1 MTSGDNTG
9 LGLFDDAA
17 SAVGNFPSALRG
29 YDRNAVDDYVRSL
42 EGALVGVRRRT
53 AELEQQLTSTS
64 GELEEARQAAAE
76 VDYTNLGGRA
86 SDILRLAEEQAR
98 ETLDRANVDA
108 ERVREEA
115 RREADETR
123 QNATREGDDLKSG
136 GLAEI
141 EEVRTR
147 MEEDGR
153 AHSERTQAEAEAL
166 IAASRRQAESLRQEA
181 EHEAQTVR
189 QQAYLDTEEIRRTAE
204 REAADMRQQVA
215 VEREQAV
222 GEMRRIQEEASER
235 TSTLLAEATKHNQ
248 ESAERLELD
257 VNEAAR
263 IRTEALAEAEKTKL
277 AAIKESEERVQAA
290 KAQAAAITER
300 TQSEFAWRKQEL
312 RRETDLLSQRKQAVL
327 NQLASLSALAQQTAQ
342 SFPEI
347 DDLTDFP
354 ADDGDRTILRPAD
367 AGPALPETGESR
379 EQTNGHAREPRAEV
393 SDLAEHPTNEHP
405 ADDDPTERPGLA
417 ESHESHESHESEEA
431 EVDGDATI
439 VIPAGSIPSGTAHL
453 KTDSAENQ
461 G

>member
-42 EGALVGVRRRT
+42 EGALVGTRRRT
-53 AELEQQLTSTS
+53 AELEQQLAALSS
-64 GELEEARQAAAE
+64 QLDEARQAASE

-115 RREADETR
+115 RREADLTR
-123 QNATREGDDLKSG
+123 QNAAREGDDLKSG

-147 MEEDGR
+147 MEQDGR
-153 AHSERTQAEAEAL
+153 VHAERTQAEAEAL
-166 IAASRRQAESLRQEA
+166 VAAARRQAESLQREA
-181 EHEAQTVR
+181 ENEAQTLR
-189 QQAYLDTEEIRRTAE
+189 QQAYLDTEELRRRVE
-204 REAADMRQQVA
+204 REAADTRQQVA

-222 GEMRRIQEEASER
+222 AELRRVQEDAATR
-235 TSTLLAEATKHNQ
+235 TAALLKEATEHNQ
-248 ESAERLELD
+248 ASADRLEAD
-257 VNEAAR
+257 IAEAAR
-263 IRTEALAEAEKTKL
+263 IRTEALNEAERAKL
-277 AAIKESEERVQAA
+277 TAIKESEERVEAA

-312 RRETDLLSQRKQAVL
+312 RRETELLGQRKQAVL

-347 DDLTDFP
+347 DDLGEFQGEE
-354 ADDGDRTILRPAD
+354 GDRTILRPAG
-367 AGPALPETGESR
+367 AGPALPESDDPR
-379 EQTNGHAREPRAEV
+379 EQTNGHASERKPETAEI
-393 SDLAEHPTNEHP
+393 
-405 ADDDPTERPGLA
+405 DDDSPTERVDA
-417 ESHESHESHESEEA
+417 D
-431 EVDGDATI
+431 VDGDATI
-439 VIPAGSIPSGTAHL
+439 VIPSGTVPSGTAHL
-453 KTDSAENQ
+453 KAEANDQ
-461 G
+461 QD

>member
-1 MTSGDNTG
+1 MTSADNTG

-42 EGALVGVRRRT
+42 EGALVGVRRRA
-53 AELEQQLTSTS
+53 AELEQQLTTMSDQ
-64 GELEEARQAAAE
+64 LEEARQAASE

-115 RREADETR
+115 RREADTTR

-147 MEEDGR
+147 LEEDGR

-166 IAASRRQAESLRQEA
+166 IAAARRQAESSRQEA

-189 QQAYLDTEEIRRTAE
+189 QQAYLDTEEVRRTAE
-204 REAADMRQQVA
+204 REAADIRQQVA

-222 GEMRRIQEEASER
+222 TELRRIQAEAAER
-235 TSTLLAEATKHNQ
+235 TSTLLAEATRHNQ
-248 ESAERLELD
+248 ESAERLEID

-263 IRTEALAEAEKTKL
+263 IRAEALAEAERSKL
-277 AAIKESEERVQAA
+277 AAIKEAEERVQAA

-347 DDLTDFP
+347 DDLTEFG
-354 ADDGDRTILRPAD
+354 AEEGDRTIMRPAD
-367 AGPALPETGESR
+367 AGPALPETDEAH
-379 EQTNGHAREPRAEV
+379 EQTNGHARESQEQRP
-393 SDLAEHPTNEHP
+393 
-405 ADDDPTERPGLA
+405 DDDPTERLGA
-417 ESHESHESHESEEA
+417 ESHESAEGEA

-439 VIPAGSIPSGTAHL
+439 VIPAGNIPSGTAHL
-453 KTDSAENQ
+453 KTDSGENQ
-461 G
+461 S

>member
-9 LGLFDDAA
+9 LGLFDDTA
-17 SAVGNFPSALRG
+17 SAVGNFPTALRG

-42 EGALVGVRRRT
+42 EGALVGVRRRVG
-53 AELEQQLTSTS
+53 ELEQQLSTMS
-64 GELEEARQAAAE
+64 EQLEDARQAASE

-115 RREADETR
+115 RREADQTR
-123 QNATREGDDLKSG
+123 QNAAREGDDLKSG

-141 EEVRTR
+141 AEVRTR

-153 AHSERTQAEAEAL
+153 VLSERTQSEADAL
-166 IAASRRQAESLRQEA
+166 VGAARRQAESLRLEA
-181 EHEAQTVR
+181 QNEAQTVR
-189 QQAYLDTEEIRRTAE
+189 QQAYLDTEELRRGVE
-204 REAADMRQQVA
+204 REAADLRQQVA

-222 GEMRRIQEEASER
+222 IELRRIQTEAAER
-235 TSTLLAEATKHNQ
+235 TAALLAEATKHNE
-248 ESAERLELD
+248 ESAERLDRD

-263 IRTEALAEAEKTKL
+263 IRTEALNDAEKTKL
-277 AAIKESEERVQAA
+277 GAIKESEERIQAA

-347 DDLTDFP
+347 DDLTDFSSEE
-354 ADDGDRTILRPAD
+354 GDRTVLRPAD
-367 AGPALPETGESR
+367 AGPALPEADDQR
-379 EQTNGHAREPRAEV
+379 ERTNGHQASSAAPPEEPEDSAQPEPE
-393 SDLAEHPTNEHP
+393 L
-405 ADDDPTERPGLA
+405 
-417 ESHESHESHESEEA
+417 
-431 EVDGDATI
+431 DGDATV
-439 VIPAGSIPSGTAHL
+439 VIPAGSVPPGPENS
-453 KTDSAENQ
+453 KPDAERQN
-461 G
+461 

>member
-1 MTSGDNTG
+1 MTSADNTG

-42 EGALVGVRRRT
+42 EGALVGVRRRA
-53 AELEQQLTSTS
+53 AELEQQLTTMSDQ
-64 GELEEARQAAAE
+64 LEEARQAASE

-115 RREADETR
+115 RREADTTR

-147 MEEDGR
+147 LEEDGR

-166 IAASRRQAESLRQEA
+166 IAAARRQAESSRQEA

-189 QQAYLDTEEIRRTAE
+189 QQAYLDTEEVRRTAE
-204 REAADMRQQVA
+204 REAADIRQQVA

-222 GEMRRIQEEASER
+222 TELRRIQDEAAER
-235 TSTLLAEATKHNQ
+235 TSTLLAEATRHNQ
-248 ESAERLELD
+248 ESAERLEID

-263 IRTEALAEAEKTKL
+263 IRDGGPCRGRATKL

-347 DDLTDFP
+347 DDLTDFG
-354 ADDGDRTILRPAD
+354 AEEGDRTIMRPAD
-367 AGPALPETGESR
+367 AGPALPETDEAH
-379 EQTNGHAREPRAEV
+379 EQTNGHAREPQEQR
-393 SDLAEHPTNEHP
+393 P
-405 ADDDPTERPGLA
+405 DDDPTERLGA
-417 ESHESHESHESEEA
+417 ESHESAEEEA

-439 VIPAGSIPSGTAHL
+439 VIPAGNIPSGTAHL
-453 KTDSAENQ
+453 KTDSGENQ
-461 G
+461 S

>member
-1 MTSGDNTG
+1 MTSADNTG

-53 AELEQQLTSTS
+53 ADLEQQLATMSDQ
-64 GELEEARQAAAE
+64 LEEARQAASE

-98 ETLDRANVDA
+98 ETLDRATVDA

-115 RREADETR
+115 RREADLTR
-123 QNATREGDDLKSG
+123 KNAARDGDDLKSG

-141 EEVRTR
+141 AEVRTR

-153 AHSERTQAEAEAL
+153 VHAERTQAEAEAL
-166 IAASRRQAESLRQEA
+166 IAAARRQAESLRQESQN
-181 EHEAQTVR
+181 ESQTVR
-189 QQAYLDTEEIRRTAE
+189 QQAYLDTEELRRGVE
-204 REAADMRQQVA
+204 REAADLRQQVA

-222 GEMRRIQEEASER
+222 AELRRIQAEATER
-235 TSTLLAEATKHNQ
+235 TTALLAEATKHNQ
-248 ESAERLELD
+248 ESADRLELD

-263 IRTEALAEAEKTKL
+263 IRADALAEAERTKL

-312 RRETDLLSQRKQAVL
+312 RRETDLLSARKQAVL

-347 DDLTDFP
+347 DDLTDFS
-354 ADDGDRTILRPAD
+354 AEEGDRTILRPAD
-367 AGPALPETGESR
+367 AAPALPDDDDQR
-379 EQTNGHAREPRAEV
+379 ERTNGHAVTAKEQPEATDV
-393 SDLAEHPTNEHP
+393 TDEHPT
-405 ADDDPTERPGLA
+405 ERSDSGDTP
-417 ESHESHESHESEEA
+417 EEESEP

-439 VIPAGSIPSGTAHL
+439 VVPAGSVPSGTGHL
-453 KTDSAENQ
+453 KSDADEHQS
-461 G
+461 

>member
-9 LGLFDDAA
+9 LGLFDDTA
-17 SAVGNFPSALRG
+17 SAVGNFPTALRG

-42 EGALVGVRRRT
+42 EGALVGVRRRVG
-53 AELEQQLTSTS
+53 ELEQQLSTMS
-64 GELEEARQAAAE
+64 EQLEDARQAASE

-115 RREADETR
+115 RREADQTR
-123 QNATREGDDLKSG
+123 QNAAREGDDLKSG

-141 EEVRTR
+141 AEVRTR

-153 AHSERTQAEAEAL
+153 VLSERTQSEADAL
-166 IAASRRQAESLRQEA
+166 VGAARRQAESLRLEA
-181 EHEAQTVR
+181 QNEAQTVR
-189 QQAYLDTEEIRRTAE
+189 QQAYLDTEELRRGVE
-204 REAADMRQQVA
+204 REAADLRQQVA

-222 GEMRRIQEEASER
+222 IELRRIQTEAAER
-235 TSTLLAEATKHNQ
+235 TAALLAEATKHNE
-248 ESAERLELD
+248 ESAERLDRD

-263 IRTEALAEAEKTKL
+263 IRTEALNDAEKTKL
-277 AAIKESEERVQAA
+277 GAIKESEERIQAA

-347 DDLTDFP
+347 DDLTDFSSEE
-354 ADDGDRTILRPAD
+354 GDRTVLRPAD
-367 AGPALPETGESR
+367 AAPALPEADDQR
-379 EQTNGHAREPRAEV
+379 ERTNGHQASSAAPPEEPEDSAPPEPE
-393 SDLAEHPTNEHP
+393 L
-405 ADDDPTERPGLA
+405 
-417 ESHESHESHESEEA
+417 
-431 EVDGDATI
+431 DGDATV
-439 VIPAGSIPSGTAHL
+439 VIPAGSVPPGPENS
-453 KTDSAENQ
+453 KPDAERQN
-461 G
+461 